1 MAQYMGPETTFSP
14 AIHVNYD
21 APWERRD
28 LLGVH
33 PQKQPGLCWVGAS
46 VPAGRINAQDFE
58 EFAAVA
64 EKYGDGTVRLTC
76 EENILFVNVPE
87 EKVPEMLTEPVFLKF
102 KVNPGKHIISHFTE
116 NAIGPT
122 PQPVT
127 IGRGPRAVTQT
138 GRSNRIGVVSI
149 AREVGMQDAAKKHAR
164 HVICSPVLLLK
175 EMVLVWGEAGT
186 R

>member
-1 MAQYMGPETTFSP
+1 MGPGTTFSP
-14 AIHVNYD
+14 AIHLNYD
-21 APWERRD
+21 TPWERRD

-102 KVNPGKHIISHFTE
+102 KVNPGE
-116 NAIGPT
+116 
-122 PQPVT
+122 Q
-127 IGRGPRAVTQT
+127 
-138 GRSNRIGVVSI
+138 SI
-149 AREVGMQDAAKKHAR
+149 ESWG
-164 HVICSPVLLLK
+164 
-175 EMVLVWGEAGT
+175 VWGHLAWKEVCIGSDKVPRLMRACSDK
-186 R
+186 